1 MKPAA
6 EPALFSYRPNR
17 HPVHGHDG
25 QEPLARRPPGRLW
38 HQVPD
43 AADALCVHTAGLSL
57 TTVSSQERNAAP
69 SQGQTERT
77 SRTTNHSCTCTRTCA
92 SAGGTGASTNTTRR
106 PSVAPSGTS
115 GQEGEEEAQPH
126 LRWRSLLI
134 QQGGVK
140 RTKLRIPAKAQE
152 PLVRPARKELQLKNC
167 RIGIK
172 QGRIALIRSTAQ
184 DVLGFHCFTARLPRV
199 Q

>member
-6 EPALFSYRPNR
+6 EPALFSNRPNR

-106 PSVAPSGTS
+106 PSVAPSGTAER
-115 GQEGEEEAQPH
+115 EGEEEAKPH

-134 QQGGVK
+134 QLNNKAASREQSCESL
-140 RTKLRIPAKAQE
+140 LRRKSPWCAPQE
-152 PLVRPARKELQLKNC
+152 RNCNRRIVELESNKEE
-167 RIGIK
+167 
-172 QGRIALIRSTAQ
+172 S
-184 DVLGFHCFTARLPRV
+184 H
-199 Q
+199 